1 MMSAEES
8 EKLTRI
14 LMEKVRPLLGQ
25 CEQLSLLGSGEFL
38 VSKATSV
45 LLKSLSH
52 QEFPQLKLDI
62 LTNGQLFTKERWETY
77 SNLDGM
83 PLTIRVSID
92 GATKETYE
100 SLRRGG
106 KWETICQNMEYLG
119 NAKKHGQI
127 QSLGIHFVMQRD
139 NFREAEAPCGAGE
152 KVACGFYSLFGPC
165 QLGDVFS

>member
-1 MMSAEES
+1 M
-8 EKLTRI
+8 
-14 LMEKVRPLLGQ
+14 
-25 CEQLSLLGSGEFL
+25 GSFL
-38 VSKATSV
+38 RKKDG
-45 LLKSLSH
+45 KS
-52 QEFPQLKLDI
+52 
-62 LTNGQLFTKERWETY
+62 Y

-127 QSLGIHFVMQRD
+127 QSLGIHFVMQRN

-152 KVACGFYSLFGPC
+152 KGGMRILFAFWPLPTGGRF
-165 QLGDVFS
+165 QLRSIAEKMCLTPKMKNTRRRLLYCEEFAHRPKI